1 MNKIIE
7 NLNWRYAT
15 KVFDKNKKVSKEDF
29 ETILESFRLTPS
41 SFWLQPWKL
50 IIVENDELREKLVE
64 SSWWQRQVADASH
77 LLVLARHNEFWDKDV
92 ENYIENTVETRWWE
106 KKDLEWYENMMKWFL
121 SNLSQEQKNIWE
133 EKQIY
138 IALWNLMTTCAV
150 MWIDS
155 CPIEWF
161 SREKYDE
168 ILWLKEKWLSSVVVL
183 PIGYRDEEND
193 KYAKAKKVRY
203 SKEKLVEYI

>member
-15 KVFDKNKKVSKEDF
+15 KIFDKNKKINKEDL

-50 IIVENDELREKLVE
+50 IIVENPELREKLVE
-64 SSWWQRQVADASH
+64 ASWWQRQVAEASH
-77 LLVLARHNEFWDKDV
+77 LLVFTKYNDFWNKNV
-92 ENYIENTVETRWWE
+92 ENYIENTIETRWWE
-106 KKDLEWYENMMKWFL
+106 KKDLDWFENMMKWFL
-121 SNLSQEQKNIWE
+121 KNLSPEQKANWE
-133 EKQIY
+133 EKQVY
-138 IALWNLMTTCAV
+138 IALWNLMTTCAII
-150 MWIDS
+150 WIDS
-155 CPIEWF
+155 CPMEWF
-161 SREKYDE
+161 VREKFDE
-168 ILWLKEKWLSSVVVL
+168 ILWLNEKWLSSVVLL

-203 SKEKLVEYI
+203 NKEKLVEYI